1 MSEHD
6 DFDSPLTNNFVD
18 AAAEISTTS
27 DSQLQDSKEDKKQ
40 NGIFQDLGFYVAQ
53 DDARQELEHLIETHG
68 GSVLKEL
75 PSGNSSKEYV
85 VSPSNTADLST
96 VHPDYIRNCCANNV
110 LMRLSGYLVPFSD
123 FHADTQGGD
132 SGDDRIDPRV
142 GNNSG
147 ASVNS
152 TKETEQTNFG
162 NTGREQGTSTSPA
175 SSSRAVGA
183 SSTEQPS
190 EQKERPEGNRQVT
203 NSLSPDPAASVM
215 VSEQST
221 AQSAAEIAAEKSKT
235 VPKNE
240 PGKER
245 YVPAHNK
252 ANFTAEED
260 NFILDVVRKNPSRR
274 TTHTLFDEI
283 SRFVPAHTGN
293 SIRHRYR
300 VYLAKRL
307 DYVYEVDS
315 QGRLVRDENGALI
328 KTTVLPKALKKKFV
342 AEEDYDL
349 AISIKRQFYQDVYQI
364 DPDTRKSLISEDDAP
379 NEAAKRALTMDAN
392 VEPGAEPSLGDFRVG
407 ERRGPVPREFF
418 KIFAQ
423 NHPTHTENAWRD
435 RFRKFLL
442 SYGIDK
448 YIDYYEHELAQDR
461 TPEAMK
467 NFTNR
472 LKRSGAPTPGNYSGL
487 PKKPKTSKDE
497 NLPQYL
503 TSRAQQ
509 AAALVAA
516 SGRGVDLNSS
526 ALGMGDM
533 DLLDE
538 ETLNFI
544 SGLRR
549 DLSKIESAGGTAFE
563 YPQEIA
569 ESIRNDFANEETQF
583 DNIDPDTVSF
593 PPPIASSDL
602 FMPQFFAFKST
613 REFLD
618 KINDIISR
626 DYEASQAEKL
636 VQDLCEE
643 AGVRKT
649 FSTGILTALSG
660 DLMVFPRYF
669 LCMFSMNANP
679 PLTVPGIWTRDD
691 DEMLKQGDDNSLKA
705 LTEKHGI
712 GRIEMR
718 RRFIAS
724 DLV

>member
-1 MSEHD
+1 MSQQD
-6 DFDSPLTNNFVD
+6 DFDTPLTNSFVD
-18 AAAEISTTS
+18 AS
-27 DSQLQDSKEDKKQ
+27 DALGHPSSQSRDNNDEKEQ
-40 NGIFQDLGFYVAQ
+40 NQFFQDLGFYVAEEG
-53 DDARQELEHLIETHG
+53 RIQELEGIIERNG
-68 GSVLKEL
+68 GSVLTEL
-75 PSGNSSKEYV
+75 PSGTSNKEYV
-85 VSPSNTADLST
+85 VASSNIANLPTLHPKYIENCKKHNMLLKLNGYFVPWSGFAENSQNEGEEVGKPGVTDENFNAQNKLPNDEKRATLPNIEDEASSSQAPGSPNENEQNRVKNAAQSAFKTTDPNSQAK
-96 VHPDYIRNCCANNV
+96 PNP
-110 LMRLSGYLVPFSD
+110 VP
-123 FHADTQGGD
+123 
-132 SGDDRIDPRV
+132 
-142 GNNSG
+142 
-147 ASVNS
+147 VN
-152 TKETEQTNFG
+152 EQ
-162 NTGREQGTSTSPA
+162 RTSPA
-175 SSSRAVGA
+175 
-183 SSTEQPS
+183 
-190 EQKERPEGNRQVT
+190 VT
-203 NSLSPDPAASVM
+203 VE
-215 VSEQST
+215 V
-221 AQSAAEIAAEKSKT
+221 AEKPGSSLKEEAA
-235 VPKNE
+235 KE
-240 PGKER
+240 P
-245 YVPAHNK
+245 YVAAHSK

-260 NFILDVVRKNPSRR
+260 TFILDVVRKNPTRR

-300 VYLAKRL
+300 VYLAKKL
-307 DYVYEVDS
+307 DFVYEVDS
-315 QGRLVRDENGALI
+315 QGRLIRDENGDLI

-349 AISIKRQFYQDVYQI
+349 AVSIKRQFYQDVYQI

-379 NEAAKRALTMDAN
+379 NEAARRTLTMDTN
-392 VEPGAEPSLGDFRVG
+392 VKPGAEPSLEDFRVG

-418 KIFAQ
+418 KNFAQ

-448 YIDYYEHELAQDR
+448 YIEYYRHELAHER

-472 LKRSGAPTPGNYSGL
+472 PKRTGVRTPGNYSGL
-487 PKKPKTSKDE
+487 PKKQKTSSEED
-497 NLPQYL
+497 LPQSL
-503 TSRAQQ
+503 SSKAQQ

-516 SGRGVDLNSS
+516 GGRSGDANSAGLGV
-526 ALGMGDM
+526 GDM

-549 DLSKIESAGGTAFE
+549 DLSKIESTGGTAFE

-569 ESIRNDFANEETQF
+569 ESIRNDFANEEAQF
-583 DNIDPDTVSF
+583 DNIDPDTIAF
-593 PPPIASSDL
+593 PPSLASSDL

-613 REFLD
+613 REFLE

-636 VQDLCEE
+636 VHDLCEE

-669 LCMFSMNANP
+669 LCMFTMKANP
-679 PLTVPGIWTRDD
+679 PLNVPGIWTRDD
-691 DEMLKQGDDNSLKA
+691 DEILREANEDGLKK
-705 LTEKHGI
+705 LTEKHGL

>member
-1 MSEHD
+1 MSGQD
-6 DFDSPLTNNFVD
+6 DFDTPLTTNFVD
-18 AAAEISTTS
+18 ASDNLGGPTS
-27 DSQLQDSKEDKKQ
+27 QSRDDRDEKEQ
-40 NGIFQDLGFYVAQ
+40 IQIFQDYGFYVAH
-53 DDARQELEHLIETHG
+53 DDGQQELERMIVNHG
-68 GSVLKEL
+68 GTVLSEL
-75 PSGNSSKEYV
+75 PSGTSSKEFV
-85 VSPSNTADLST
+85 VSTSNTTDLPT
-96 VHPDYIRNCCANNV
+96 LYPDYISNCSKHNV
-110 LMRLSGYLVPFSD
+110 LLRLNSYIVPFAG
-123 FHADTQGGD
+123 FHADTQNGREPVD
-132 SGDDRIDPRV
+132 QSDFSGESSKAQNKLSTDKQGIDL
-142 GNNSG
+142 S
-147 ASVNS
+147 
-152 TKETEQTNFG
+152 NFG
-162 NTGREQGTSTSPA
+162 DKT
-175 SSSRAVGA
+175 SSSQAAGPSLEEEHPQREGATQRADQTPGSGTQAHAGPVTVTDQ
-183 SSTEQPS
+183 STE
-190 EQKERPEGNRQVT
+190 
-203 NSLSPDPAASVM
+203 
-215 VSEQST
+215 
-221 AQSAAEIAAEKSKT
+221 AAETSEGVEKIDRTPKDEPAKEPYVAAHS
-235 VPKNE
+235 
-240 PGKER
+240 
-245 YVPAHNK
+245 K
-252 ANFTAEED
+252 ANFTIEED

-300 VYLAKRL
+300 VYLAKKL
-307 DYVYEVDS
+307 DFVYEVDN
-315 QGRLVRDENGALI
+315 QGRLVRDGNGDLI

-349 AISIKRQFYQDVYQI
+349 AVSIKRQFYQDVYQT

-379 NEAAKRALTMDAN
+379 NEAARRTLTMDTN
-392 VEPGAEPSLGDFRVG
+392 VKPGTEPSLEDFRVG

-418 KIFAQ
+418 KLFAQ

-448 YIDYYEHELAQDR
+448 YIEYYRHELAQER

-472 LKRSGAPTPGNYSGL
+472 PKRTGVRTPGNYSGL
-487 PKKPKTSKDE
+487 PKKQKTSTE
-497 NLPQYL
+497 EESSQSLSQ
-503 TSRAQQ
+503 RAQQ

-516 SGRGVDLNSS
+516 SGRPIDPNSATMGV
-526 ALGMGDM
+526 GDM

-569 ESIRNDFANEETQF
+569 ESIRNDFAGEETRF
-583 DNIDPDTVSF
+583 DNIDPDTIAF

-602 FMPQFFAFKST
+602 FVPQFFAFKSAT
-613 REFLD
+613 EFFN

-679 PLTVPGIWTRDD
+679 PLNVPGIWTRDD
-691 DEMLKQGDDNSLKA
+691 DEILKEANEDGLKR
-705 LTEKHGI
+705 LTEKHGM

-724 DLV
+724 ELV